1 MYNTGPQAIRVCD
14 YLTDGKTLNVFG
26 ICYGAGLAL
35 EVACLLQEQE
45 SYRVNQMI
53 LASAWPP
60 HVSRSIS
67 LSKLLVPP

>member
-1 MYNTGPQAIRVCD
+1 MWKTGQQAIKVCD
-14 YLTDGKTLNVFG
+14 YLTDGKALNVFG
-26 ICYGAGLAL
+26 ICYGGGLAL

-53 LASAWPP
+53 LASAWAP

-67 LSKLLVPP
+67 LNKLLVLP